1 MHDRV
6 TGNTAEGHE
15 VADGS
20 VINDPIGDRIRAAL
34 ESADLIAIAAL
45 LDADVTWGATDDEA
59 PACRNRREVLAWY
72 QRGRDAGVRAHVT
85 EVIVYDDRVLV
96 GLLVTG
102 RSAPDEAGGEEPRW
116 QVLSLA
122 GDHVIDIRGF
132 DDREEAVARAG
143 IAL

>member
-1 MHDRV
+1 
-6 TGNTAEGHE
+6 

-20 VINDPIGDRIRAAL
+20 VMNDPIGDRIRGAL
-34 ESADLIAIAAL
+34 ESADLTAIAAL
-45 LDADVTWGATDDEA
+45 LDADVVWGAPDDEA

-85 EVIVYDDRVLV
+85 EVVVHGDRVLV

-102 RSAPDEAGGEEPRW
+102 RSAPDEAGGEVPRW

-122 GDHVIDIRGF
+122 GDRVVDIRGF
-132 DDREEAVARAG
+132 DDREEAAARAG
-143 IAL
+143 IAP

>member
-6 TGNTAEGHE
+6 RSNTTEGHQ
-15 VADGS
+15 VADDA
-20 VINDPIGDRIRAAL
+20 VLNDPVADRIRAAL
-34 ESADLIAIAAL
+34 ESADMTAIAAM
-45 LDADVTWGATDDEA
+45 LDADVTWGAPDDEA

-85 EVIVYDDRVLV
+85 EVIVHGDRVLV

-102 RSAPDEAGGEEPRW
+102 RSDVAEGGGEEPRW

-122 GDHVIDIRGF
+122 GDRVIDIRGF
-132 DDREEAVARAG
+132 DDRDEAAARAG
-143 IAL
+143 VAT

>member
-6 TGNTAEGHE
+6 TGNTEE
-15 VADGS
+15 VAGGS
-20 VINDPIGDRIRAAL
+20 VMNDPIGDRIRAAL
-34 ESADLIAIAAL
+34 ESADLTAIAAL
-45 LDADVTWGATDDEA
+45 LDADVTWGAPGDEA
-59 PACRNRREVLAWY
+59 PACRNRREVLVWY

-85 EVIVYDDRVLV
+85 EAVVLGDRVLV

-102 RSAPDEAGGEEPRW
+102 RSGPDEAGGEEPHW

-132 DDREEAVARAG
+132 DDREEAAARAG
-143 IAL
+143 IAP